1 MPIRIHPERGRPGVG
16 QADCLLIGRRAILR
30 HSLVSGGM
38 AFSGLSH
45 FFCNV
50 LAGVQRHEGIEGSR
64 QLGVVPFAGEG
75 SPPMGEP
82 IGAELDGRL
91 FTDLSHLQPE
101 NPITPSREFYVR
113 TRASNLLDLS
123 KPWSIRMSGLTEK
136 SLTLWAHDLQERA
149 QPMGLILMECAGNSR
164 SAHFGMLS
172 VADWEG
178 VSLLD
183 IFEAAGINQPANAQ
197 VLISGF
203 DQYSTESRTSVPGA
217 GWIFSLDQ
225 LHSSRASLATEMNGQ
240 PLSPDHGAPV
250 RLLVPGW
257 YGCACIKW
265 VNEITFV
272 TGDAAATSQMQEY
285 AGRTMQIG
293 MPRLARDYQPA
304 TIDFAAMP
312 VRIEKWSA
320 NGKIKYRVVGI
331 QWGNSSSVKG
341 LEIRL
346 HPEEDF
352 VAVENFHLA
361 GNDSWSFWSHVWVPR
376 KVGKYVIRLRRRGA
390 QSVSR
395 RLDSGYYDRAVEI
408 IDATEA
414 SRSWR

>member
-1 MPIRIHPERGRPGVG
+1 MPIREHPERGRPGVG
-16 QADCLLIGRRAILR
+16 KADCLLIGRRAL
-30 HSLVSGGM
+30 L
-38 AFSGLSH
+38 
-45 FFCNV
+45 
-50 LAGVQRHEGIEGSR
+50 RHEGIEGSR

-225 LHSSRASLATEMNGQ
+225 LHSSASRLAPTMAHRFGWSFPDGMAARAS
-240 PLSPDHGAPV
+240 
-250 RLLVPGW
+250 
-257 YGCACIKW
+257 
-265 VNEITFV
+265 
-272 TGDAAATSQMQEY
+272 
-285 AGRTMQIG
+285 
-293 MPRLARDYQPA
+293 
-304 TIDFAAMP
+304 
-312 VRIEKWSA
+312 
-320 NGKIKYRVVGI
+320 
-331 QWGNSSSVKG
+331 
-341 LEIRL
+341 
-346 HPEEDF
+346 
-352 VAVENFHLA
+352 
-361 GNDSWSFWSHVWVPR
+361 
-376 KVGKYVIRLRRRGA
+376 
-390 QSVSR
+390 
-395 RLDSGYYDRAVEI
+395 SG
-408 IDATEA
+408 
-414 SRSWR
+414 